1 MTFLDTLRNN
11 IPPHAALVGR
21 IKSWLESSE
30 SRLPV
35 SCTVMSV
42 EDGIEQS
49 WVFTSHGLRNAA
61 GVTIDLSKLRPVNT
75 ANDKGLVSSG
85 AASFAK
91 IYSQLNEI
99 LRRGGTFKNGACLLY
114 LDADHPD
121 CEAFLNLTPSDLPWA
136 KKALYVDN
144 TIHNN
149 PLLELIAEKV
159 DQGSVWLAKKQY
171 DVKGGR
177 LYSNVCL
184 DKETWIH
191 TTEGIKQI
199 KDLVSIPFETAVH
212 GKLYHSSSPLD
223 AQTGEIT
230 DLHGFYKTGYKN
242 LYTVKTIEG
251 FEVTAT
257 DNHKLMT
264 QRGLVAVNDLTNGDL
279 LEINTGSSEWAGGTG
294 SFDEGWLVGN
304 LIGDGC
310 LTSENNARLYFY
322 DEKQQMLDRALTRL
336 ADSNLR
342 DAKSYQQVANL
353 TGSRAVVNSSALS
366 TLARTFDVVRGAKCV
381 TEAVEKTSME
391 FTKGFLQGYFDA
403 DGCVMSFPGKSNGK
417 SIQLTSVDYKGLQ
430 RIQRMLLRLGIFSRI
445 RSGHQKAGL
454 RLMPDGKRG
463 AKLFDCLEAHRLDI
477 SGQANLIMFKKQIGF
492 SYEKHAERLDYL
504 LGSYEKAPY
513 KLANFAKVENIV
525 LKGLEDVYDCTIE
538 DIHLFDAN
546 GIVVSNCLEVVLP
559 SRGTCLLHHVNLG
572 TVQDLKQ
579 LPSIFKE
586 NMEWLCELHPL
597 TGIDASK
604 EYLSPTIDKQ
614 VGLGVIG
621 LANMLAIHNT
631 SYADFVADLEDCNKG
646 IGSSDTVAYWIHKAH
661 MEAGEVASLYGMER
675 AFVIA
680 PTANC
685 SRYYQDSDGFTT
697 APEISPPLAF
707 EVDRDSGTF
716 GVETYEYHPKSELAS
731 EVGWAVQWRLLNAWQ
746 TMMDQTGV
754 AHAISA
760 NIWND
765 QKVTADWISSV
776 FMPSALKT
784 TYYRLKVDQTALDKS
799 QVVLSHSLDL
809 DLKTDTISCS
819 IDNKDYCESCG
830 G

>member
-1 MTFLDTLRNN
+1 MTFLDNLRNN

-42 EDGIEQS
+42 EDSMEGKNGIEQS

-61 GVTIDLSKLRPVNT
+61 GITIDLSKLRPANT
-75 ANDKGLVSSG
+75 ANGRGLVSSG

-91 IYSQLNEI
+91 IYSQLNEV
-99 LRRGGTFKNGACLLY
+99 LRRGGIFKNGSVVLF

-121 CEAFLNLTPSDLPWA
+121 CEAFLNLSPSDLPWA
-136 KKALYVDN
+136 KKTLYVDH

-149 PLLELIAEKV
+149 PLLDLIAEKM

-171 DVKGGR
+171 DKNGKR
-177 LYSNVCL
+177 IYSNVC
-184 DKETWIH
+184 
-191 TTEGIKQI
+191 
-199 KDLVSIPFETAVH
+199 
-212 GKLYHSSSPLD
+212 
-223 AQTGEIT
+223 
-230 DLHGFYKTGYKN
+230 N
-242 LYTVKTIEG
+242 
-251 FEVTAT
+251 EV
-257 DNHKLMT
+257 L
-264 QRGLVAVNDLTNGDL
+264 
-279 LEINTGSSEWAGGTG
+279 
-294 SFDEGWLVGN
+294 
-304 LIGDGC
+304 
-310 LTSENNARLYFY
+310 
-322 DEKQQMLDRALTRL
+322 
-336 ADSNLR
+336 
-342 DAKSYQQVANL
+342 
-353 TGSRAVVNSSALS
+353 
-366 TLARTFDVVRGAKCV
+366 
-381 TEAVEKTSME
+381 
-391 FTKGFLQGYFDA
+391 
-403 DGCVMSFPGKSNGK
+403 
-417 SIQLTSVDYKGLQ
+417 
-430 RIQRMLLRLGIFSRI
+430 
-445 RSGHQKAGL
+445 
-454 RLMPDGKRG
+454 
-463 AKLFDCLEAHRLDI
+463 
-477 SGQANLIMFKKQIGF
+477 
-492 SYEKHAERLDYL
+492 
-504 LGSYEKAPY
+504 
-513 KLANFAKVENIV
+513 
-525 LKGLEDVYDCTIE
+525 
-538 DIHLFDAN
+538 
-546 GIVVSNCLEVVLP
+546 LP

-572 TVQDLKQ
+572 IVQDLKQ
-579 LPSIFKE
+579 LPSIFRE

-597 TGIDASK
+597 TGIDTSK
-604 EYLSPTIDKQ
+604 EYLSPMIDKQ

-621 LANMLAIHNT
+621 LANMLAIHDT

-646 IGSSDTVAYWIHKAH
+646 IGSSDTVAYWMHKAH
-661 MEAGEVASLYGMER
+661 MEAGEVASLYRMER
-675 AFVIA
+675 AFVVA

-746 TMMDQTGV
+746 IMMDQTGV

-799 QVVLSHSLDL
+799 QVVLSHSSDL
-809 DLKTDTISCS
+809 NLEIKTDTVSCS
-819 IDNKDYCESCG
+819 VDNKDYCESCG